1 MSIQNIFWGG
11 GSRNIFIADY
21 YFSLARKLKC
31 DGLKPA
37 CGQCTK
43 RGNTC
48 DYQQHAVAQQGPS
61 GVPKDAPMSSSS
73 QSRDHLAGQPS
84 AILPPT
90 HVSGGQLTSPGLRH
104 RERGYGR
111 EMERD
116 RDGSYYHS
124 GRPYSPPPQQQQQ
137 QQGGPGQSHAHA
149 YPQQGYSS
157 SSNYPRIREGS
168 PQSQH
173 HVNAHGATHTWRY
186 TSQSHAQAHA
196 AATRDSDVDELIED
210 LSEHEERNSDM
221 RSRGMKSSSHRD
233 FATHVVYEQT
243 NGPGGMNSTSANG
256 RGRVSV
262 DMLIV
267 EALGEGSSSNGPL
280 EDDNRTGPA
289 AIGANGGR
297 NRDGVKDSEKGQQ
310 HVSQPPNQAQP
321 PSSGQGG
328 HYESGSWYEMSVGV
342 IDVGS
347 EGDKKKRLNRQSA
360 NYGSKAVACVHC
372 RGKPNI

>member
-1 MSIQNIFWGG
+1 MN
-11 GSRNIFIADY
+11 A
-21 YFSLARKLKC
+21 
-31 DGLKPA
+31 
-37 CGQCTK
+37 
-43 RGNTC
+43 
-48 DYQQHAVAQQGPS
+48 
-61 GVPKDAPMSSSS
+61 SS
-73 QSRDHLAGQPS
+73 QSRDHLAGQPN

-104 RERGYGR
+104 REREYGR

-116 RDGSYYHS
+116 RDASYYHS
-124 GRPYSPPPQQQQQ
+124 SRPYSPPGAPSPLPQQQQQ
-137 QQGGPGQSHAHA
+137 QTGGPGQSHGHP
-149 YPQQGYSS
+149 YPQPGYSS
-157 SSNYPRIREGS
+157 SSGYARMREGS
-168 PQSQH
+168 PQPPQH

-210 LSEHEERNSDM
+210 LSEHEERNADM
-221 RSRGMKSSSHRD
+221 RSRGGGGGGMKSSSHRD
-233 FATHVVYEQT
+233 FPHVVYEQT
-243 NGPGGMNSTSANG
+243 TNGGGMNSTSANG

-267 EALGEGSSSNGPL
+267 EALGEGSSSNGLL

-321 PSSGQGG
+321 PSGQGG
-328 HYESGSWYEMSVGV
+328 YYESGIQYEMSMVGV

-372 RGKPNI
+372 RGKPTYSKSLFEMNNNQNC